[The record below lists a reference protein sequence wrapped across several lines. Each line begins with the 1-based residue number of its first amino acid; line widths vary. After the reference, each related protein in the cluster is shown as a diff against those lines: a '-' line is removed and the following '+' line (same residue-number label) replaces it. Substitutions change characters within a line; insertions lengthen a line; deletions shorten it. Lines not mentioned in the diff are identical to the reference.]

1 MYGWTSTEIIKIAS
15 STFWGLSRQSEYFVE
30 FYYNHI
36 IKGKRSQELKACY
49 IISSE
54 FCAVNKK
61 EQEKTVFVF
70 FSLLR

>member
-1 MYGWTSTEIIKIAS
+1 MGEHQLKLSKLPRAHSEDYQDNVNILLNFITII
-15 STFWGLSRQSEYFVE
+15 V
-30 FYYNHI
+30 

-61 EQEKTVFVF
+61 EQENTVLVF